1 MHDGYAFWSEFK
13 DGRIYRRRLGGDEDL
28 ENVEALTPGK
38 SISQNLDLC
47 VTQAYSANTESEVY
61 RYADFDI
68 HPTHPHLLVCVR
80 EDHTEPEPSKVKNG
94 LVLVDMKS
102 KTVQEIRP
110 ARAEGFYAFPRF
122 GGKEGSKI
130 AWIEVSAAM
139 NHVSLLSL
147 ILACSGNTQICPG
160 KVQRY
165 GILPSRLR
173 T

>member
-1 MHDGYAFWSEFK
+1 M
-13 DGRIYRRRLGGDEDL
+13 
-28 ENVEALTPGK
+28 
-38 SISQNLDLC
+38 
-47 VTQAYSANTESEVY
+47 
-61 RYADFDI
+61 
-68 HPTHPHLLVCVR
+68 
-80 EDHTEPEPSKVKNG
+80 KNG

-130 AWIEVSAAM
+130 AWIEVSAAP
-139 NHVSLLSL
+139 NRVSRLSL
-147 ILACSGNTQICPG
+147 ISALSGNTRICPG

-165 GILPSRLR
+165 GILPSRPP